1 MKTLYLIG
9 GPMGVGKTAVSETL
23 KRRLKN
29 AVFLDG
35 DNCWDADPFQVTDET
50 KEMVLDNIC
59 HLLNNFLRCSAYE
72 NVLFCWV
79 MHEQGIIDDILSHL
93 DTRSCTIKCIS
104 LIADPETIQRRLMGD
119 IARGLRTEDVI
130 ARSMERLTHYPALN
144 TIKINT
150 DGKTVEQ
157 VADELERL

>member
-9 GPMGVGKTAVSETL
+9 GPMGVGKTAVSQAL

-29 AVFLDG
+29 AVCLDG

-50 KEMVLDNIC
+50 KAMVLDNFC
-59 HLLNNFLRCSAYE
+59 HILNNFLRCSAYE

-104 LIADPETIQRRLMGD
+104 LIADPETIQRRLAGD
-119 IARGLRTEDVI
+119 IARGLRTDDVI
-130 ARSMERLTHYPALN
+130 ARSMERLTHYPSLN

-150 DGKTVEQ
+150 DGKSVEE
-157 VADELERL
+157 VADEIMHL